1 MFSLR
6 LDDRT
11 SLRLYEEADAEE
23 LNAVVDAN
31 REYLSRWMPWA
42 PKQTQENALEFIR
55 MGRKQF
61 ADNQGFQ
68 AAIVEDGRIVGGIGF
83 HQLDWENRSTSIGYW
98 IAEAA
103 QRRGIV
109 TRAVAALV
117 EHAFG
122 VWKLNRV
129 EIHAATENQRSRA
142 VALRL
147 GFTEEGVLRQTE
159 RVGDRFVDH
168 VLYAMLAQDWR
179 PPPDR

>member
-1 MFSLR
+1 
-6 LDDRT
+6 
-11 SLRLYEEADAEE
+11 
-23 LNAVVDAN
+23 
-31 REYLSRWMPWA
+31 
-42 PKQTQENALEFIR
+42 

-68 AAIVEDGRIVGGIGF
+68 ATIVDDGRIVGGIGF

-117 EHAFG
+117 DHAFK

-129 EIHAATENQRSRA
+129 EIQAATDNERSRA
-142 VALRL
+142 VPLRL

-168 VLYAMLAQDWR
+168 VVYAMLAQDWR